1 MRRVLVLGKTGM
13 LGQAVLQTLSQ
24 DAALQV
30 EGTHRRHSSDP
41 LYFDVETAGSRW
53 RDMMARWGRYD
64 VVINCIGILQSDINE
79 QDANSMQRAIR
90 INALFPHELAAVA
103 AEQGSRVILVSTDG
117 VFSGAGGPY
126 FEDAQ
131 CDCTDLYGKTKSLGE
146 VRSPGALTIRCSLI
160 GRDVLNKR
168 GLLEWFLAQPDGA
181 QLPGY
186 TDYLWNGVTTL
197 QFAQMCRRLIGRD
210 RFNEVLS
217 DGSIHHFCPNNPVSK
232 FELLSI
238 FKAVFHKD
246 VRIVPARCGEVPI
259 RRVLAS
265 RSRQLERLVDH
276 DGEVMTAVKQLA
288 DAHTLQLVK

>member
-13 LGQAVLQTLSQ
+13 LGQTVLQTLSQ

-30 EGTHRRHSSDP
+30 EGTHRLSSSDP
-41 LYFDVETAGSRW
+41 LYFDAETAGSRL
-53 RDMMARWGRYD
+53 REVMARWGRYD

-79 QDANSMQRAIR
+79 QDTNSVRRAIR
-90 INALFPHELAAVA
+90 VNALFPHELAAVA

-131 CDCTDLYGKTKSLGE
+131 SDCTDLYGKTKSLGE
-146 VRSPGALTIRCSLI
+146 VRHPSALTIRCSLI
-160 GRDVLNKR
+160 GCDLLKKR

-181 QLPGY
+181 QLQGY

-197 QFAQMCRRLIGRD
+197 QFAQMCRQLICQD
-210 RFNEVLS
+210 RFDEVLS
-217 DGSIHHFCPNNPVSK
+217 GGSVHHFCPNKPVSK

-238 FKAVFHKD
+238 FKTAFHKD
-246 VRIVPARCGEVPI
+246 VRIMPTRCSEVPI

-265 RSRQLERLVDH
+265 RSKWLGKLLDH
-276 DGEVMTAVKQLA
+276 DGEIATAVKQLA